1 MTPFVHF
8 FFGDLNIFF
17 FAHNLTV
24 SEYIL
29 TLFFDFVWVVSEKQ
43 AALLYKAVG
52 SSTACFLLFHKL
64 YIQTRL
70 FLLKRQVN

>member
-8 FFGDLNIFF
+8 FFSDLNIF

-24 SEYIL
+24 NEYIL

-43 AALLYKAVG
+43 AALFLQG
-52 SSTACFLLFHKL
+52 SWIEHCMFLLFHKL
-64 YIQTRL
+64 YIVKPVL

>member
-1 MTPFVHF
+1 MTPFVHLF
-8 FFGDLNIFF
+8 FSDLNIF

-24 SEYIL
+24 NEYIL

-43 AALLYKAVG
+43 AALLYKAFG

-64 YIQTRL
+64 YILKPVL
-70 FLLKRQVN
+70 FY